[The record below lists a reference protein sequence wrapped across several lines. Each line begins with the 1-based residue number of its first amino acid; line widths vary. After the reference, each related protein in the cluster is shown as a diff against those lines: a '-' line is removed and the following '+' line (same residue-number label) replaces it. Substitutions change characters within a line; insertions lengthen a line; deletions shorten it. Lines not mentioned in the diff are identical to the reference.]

1 MRVKNTNKRHTTH
14 FIVFMLPL
22 GRLTVSRSLLSKGLH
37 RFIRLD
43 IRRCAYDG

>member
-1 MRVKNTNKRHTTH
+1 MRAKNASKRHATH

-43 IRRCAYDG
+43 IGRR